1 MFAARSVATWDN
13 WQYKAGQLFQRNP
26 VLVHNRDD
34 DEYIT
39 HYVLILVSQTRHLE
53 NSNMI

>member
-39 HYVLILVSQTRHLE
+39 HYVLISVSQARRLE